1 MSGEMVFSDIKISF
15 FDVLKETKA
24 ALFCVFVLLLQ
35 IVEN

>member
-15 FDVLKETKA
+15 LDVLKETKA
-24 ALFCVFVLLLQ
+24 ALFVFFVPLLQ